1 MIKTNGINHLVLTV
15 LNLKVEHTFYEIVFD
30 THFKF
35 QWNEKVNGGSFSL
48 KNAGQYIFFVQRGE
62 NEAHPSDKF
71 DHTRVGLDHFA
82 FGVDDEKE
90 LKKIL
95 ANVKKAWKVLD
106 PKVKN
111 GKTKGIEICEYAGFK
126 YFCLRDPEN
135 IQVEFYMNHK

>member
-1 MIKTNGINHLVLTV
+1 MIKTNGINHIVLTV
-15 LNLKVEHTFYEIVFD
+15 SNLRREHQFYEIVFD
-30 THFKF
+30 AQFDMN
-35 QWNEKVNGGSFSL
+35 WNKKAQAGSFSL
-48 KNAGQYIFFVQRGE
+48 KNAGQYIFFVQRGGKE
-62 NEAHPSDKF
+62 VCPSDKF

-90 LKKIL
+90 LEKIL
-95 ANVKKAWKVLD
+95 SNVKKAWNVID
-106 PKVKN
+106 SEVTD